1 MKTYTALVRAYVGK
15 TLRVVPTEVRAISS
29 SDAKWMLQ
37 AIFGFH
43 AVLSTPT
50 ELHESSIDTAIKPLT
65 PDQQRVKNLKAN
77 KDRATDALKR
87 ETDRQKQTKINK
99 PGFVH

>member
-15 TLRVVPTEVRAISS
+15 TLRVVPTEVRAMSS

-43 AVLSTPT
+43 AVLSSPT
-50 ELHESSIDTAIKPLT
+50 ELHESTIEAAIKPLT
-65 PDQQRVKNLKAN
+65 PDQQRVKSLKAN

-87 ETDRQKQTKINK
+87 ERDRQKHLTASKAMS
-99 PGFVH
+99 GM